1 MGSRDKPRPRPR
13 GAVCCGVDDDR
24 RDWGG
29 CCSAVIGPGVRFM
42 MFALDSTMREVTLSG
57 RRNDVLREEVNKAVR
72 RKSAMPWEK
81 SGRNPLQSASD
92 PAAWSKYTGFKRAF

>member
-1 MGSRDKPRPRPR
+1 
-13 GAVCCGVDDDR
+13 
-24 RDWGG
+24 
-29 CCSAVIGPGVRFM
+29 
-42 MFALDSTMREVTLSG
+42 MFALASIMREVTLSG

-92 PAAWSKYTGFKRAF
+92 PAAWSKYPGFKSAF